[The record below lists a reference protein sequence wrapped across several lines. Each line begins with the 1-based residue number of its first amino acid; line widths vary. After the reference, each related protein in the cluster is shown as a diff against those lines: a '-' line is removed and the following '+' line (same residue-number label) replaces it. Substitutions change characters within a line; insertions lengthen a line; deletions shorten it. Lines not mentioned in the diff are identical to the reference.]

1 MPRHQTLK
9 FSYNFKAKKIQ
20 CEFDE
25 QKSIGTQAF
34 WGVYL

>member
-9 FSYNFKAKKIQ
+9 FSYSKIQ

-34 WGVYL
+34 WAVYL